1 MYFQQQQVCLMADE
15 KQHLVAATEKRSN
28 FNSSSITTADTWKH
42 KLGLIALLSLQ
53 FCHLTTDSFLIPFY
67 PAEALSKN
75 LTQTHIG
82 LVYSAYEFTRFIS
95 APIFGSLV
103 GLISRIRSNRDCCI
117 CTCITI
123 SPVSKLNPS
132 QRWDQKCQLL
142 SLVFLILGLQ
152 MAENV

>member
-1 MYFQQQQVCLMADE
+1 MAEE

-28 FNSSSITTADTWKH
+28 FDSSSKTTTDTWKH

-82 LVYSAYEFTRFIS
+82 LVYSALFFKFETIEKQPKVVIDSFTANS
-95 APIFGSLV
+95 QYLV
-103 GLISRIRSNRDCCI
+103 IRRNRDGGIACWVNQK
-117 CTCITI
+117 
-123 SPVSKLNPS
+123 PLPS
-132 QRWDQKCQLL
+132 TQ
-142 SLVFLILGLQ
+142 
-152 MAENV
+152 